1 MTKYFMEILV
11 KTIEDDP
18 SSEIVIIEIETLK
31 LVIEELDIVFL
42 TENELSAFSEKVMK
56 MLSAC

>member
-1 MTKYFMEILV
+1 MVKSVKESDQNSAVSMTKYFMNILV

-18 SSEIVIIEIETLK
+18 SSETVLIEIETLK

-42 TENELSAFSEKVMK
+42 NEG
-56 MLSAC
+56 

>member
-42 TENELSAFSEKVMK
+42 TENELSVFSEKVMK